1 MSRIV
6 KPRADGRVH
15 FADCE
20 LGDLFYQDGEWWV
33 VAMLGEWDDDVGP
46 DDVQR
51 RTGGSRPATIAD
63 AVGILSD
70 IDARLTRIERQTQ
83 HEFLRRLTS

>member
-6 KPRADGRVH
+6 KPRADGKVH

-20 LGDLFYQDGEWWV
+20 LGDLFYQDGE
-33 VAMLGEWDDDVGP
+33 
-46 DDVQR
+46 
-51 RTGGSRPATIAD
+51 STIAD
-63 AVGILSD
+63 AVGILAD

-83 HEFLRRLTS
+83 RDPRLPIFRPRP